1 MLMDIILIMLQ
12 NGVMR
17 LKPKDSFSLLAYL
30 GMEIEKAGMRFM
42 IPDNSTEM
50 LEAFYGKGWRTPD
63 RNWVARDSPRR
74 FEDMPG
80 FAENVDSVDSLNLI

>member
-1 MLMDIILIMLQ
+1 M
-12 NGVMR
+12 V
-17 LKPKDSFSLLAYL
+17 
-30 GMEIEKAGMRFM
+30 
-42 IPDNSTEM
+42 PDNSTEM